1 MGYHSLLRDGV
12 LLKSKGPALGKE
24 VVDMVPAVCTFAA
37 VESVFE
43 IQACPAQEIA
53 AADWAFATEE
63 P

>member
-43 IQACPAQEIA
+43 IQACPA
-53 AADWAFATEE
+53 
-63 P
+63 